1 MAQRFSLST
10 TYADVGRHL
19 DRLEEEG
26 LGVEIT
32 LYDTEWLLSL
42 ERTTTVRKVGDELA
56 ERGIEVTIH
65 APIFDLNPGSLDP
78 VVRKHT
84 RRCWERAIGVSGA
97 LGARHINFHTGY
109 MPLLPPSTFPG
120 WLALSLEIWERVVEL
135 TVDAGM
141 TLLLENMFEPN
152 PQVMVDLR
160 SQLEERHVGFTLD
173 VAHCHIYGQVGLEAW
188 WSALAGGVREVHLHD
203 TDGFSDDHLPIG
215 DGALDWRRIFED
227 IFSHA
232 PDAVKV
238 IEMPIEAGLASLRR
252 VMAGGYG
259 DIQLELL

>member
-1 MAQRFSLST
+1 MAQRFALST
-10 TYADVGRHL
+10 TFADVGRHM
-19 DRLEEEG
+19 DMLEHDG

-42 ERTTTVRKVGDELA
+42 ERTNTVRKVGDELA

-84 RRCWERAIGVSGA
+84 RRCWEKAIGVSGA
-97 LGARHINFHTGY
+97 LGARQINFHTGHN
-109 MPLLPPSTFPG
+109 PLLPSSTLPG
-120 WLALSLEIWERVVEL
+120 WLALSLETWERVVEL

-141 TLLLENMFEPN
+141 TLLLENMFDPT
-152 PQVMVDLR
+152 PQVQLDLR
-160 SQLEERHVGFTLD
+160 GQLEERHVGFTLD
-173 VAHCHIYGQVGLEAW
+173 VAHCHIYGQVGMEVW
-188 WSALAGGVREVHLHD
+188 WSALGPDVKEVHLHD

-215 DGALDWRRIFED
+215 EGVVDWRRTFED
-227 IFSHA
+227 LFRFA
-232 PDAVKV
+232 PDCVKV
-238 IEMPIEAGLASLRR
+238 IEMPVEAGRASLKR